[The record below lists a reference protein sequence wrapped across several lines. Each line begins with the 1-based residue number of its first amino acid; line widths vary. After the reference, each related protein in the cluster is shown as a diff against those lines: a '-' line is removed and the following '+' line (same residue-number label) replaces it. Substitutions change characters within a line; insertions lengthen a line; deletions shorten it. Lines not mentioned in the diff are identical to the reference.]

1 MAGCSCGDVGGCSL
15 KRERLITDSSFELTL
30 KLNKLSFP
38 CCLPSHYPPQHP
50 LQHPNQPPQ
59 LCSTKYLHLHPL
71 SIERRASPHR
81 EHHREHRFVAMDA
94 AAPLLTSS
102 SSVVD
107 NFASSTTVK
116 NAYKFEVKCPLPL
129 TRRNRK
135 NLNLPTQL
143 TPINRSRL
151 VSIEIHQVNIS
162 CVNNLVFFLDFQV
175 FFVNEPVFLNS
186 KRDIKLL
193 HSRTADRPALQPH

>member
-1 MAGCSCGDVGGCSL
+1 MKRDRDCADCYRVDHGQQFRVDVEVEQKKKDL
-15 KRERLITDSSFELTL
+15 LT
-30 KLNKLSFP
+30 FP
-38 CCLPSHYPPQHP
+38 CCLPSAKSLPTHHPPP
-50 LQHPNQPPQ
+50 LQHPNQPNV
-59 LCSTKYLHLHPL
+59 HLHPL

-102 SSVVD
+102 SSVVN

-175 FFVNEPVFLNS
+175 FFC
-186 KRDIKLL
+186 
-193 HSRTADRPALQPH
+193 